1 VLRVLDVLV
10 VIELPMREDLLELI
24 RLLELPV
31 CGREMRVLGILV
43 VIELPM
49 REDLLELI
57 RLLELVDVGD
67 LLLRVLEEIPDRMV
81 TGWLTVVRPDRL
93 LVLLLLGMR
102 KLTLPEVLP
111 EEVLRGELLRIELL
125 RDEILLRLED
135 LGVIVLVGALLTDR
149 DREELIVLEEL
160 DLLGE
165 DCRLL
170 ETEDD
175 LEDCRLLDLLLD
187 LLLLLED
194 FAKTGSMV
202 SIKAKIN
209 VPTTILTFLWFFCVA
224 IILLLKYLMY
234 KHIHSRLLLYI

>member
-1 VLRVLDVLV
+1 
-10 VIELPMREDLLELI
+10 MRTFTL
-24 RLLELPV
+24 
-31 CGREMRVLGILV
+31 
-43 VIELPM
+43 
-49 REDLLELI
+49 
-57 RLLELVDVGD
+57 
-67 LLLRVLEEIPDRMV
+67 
-81 TGWLTVVRPDRL
+81 L
-93 LVLLLLGMR
+93 LVLLEPVLRGELIREEILLR
-102 KLTLPEVLP
+102 VKLLCGEMLREDILLRGELVHGELLR
-111 EEVLRGELLRIELL
+111 EEILLRVELLRGELLRE
-125 RDEILLRLED
+125 DILLRPVED

-160 DLLGE
+160 DLLGV

-175 LEDCRLLDLLLD
+175 LEDCWLLDLLLD

-234 KHIHSRLLLYI
+234 KHIQSRFLLYI